1 MTLNELIMLCGDKE
15 IEIVPIGKTTP
26 HKGGVKYKSCY
37 AISFLET
44 SYLETPSSQSS
55 LESH

>member
-15 IEIVPIGKTTP
+15 IEIVPIGKMISSS
-26 HKGGVKYKSCY
+26 KGVKYKPCY
-37 AISFLET
+37 AISLLDDRQEAPL
-44 SYLETPSSQSS
+44 SESS